1 MTDWIGLVLLL
12 ANVALVAVAAVTAR
26 ALARTW
32 LECRALSDRAA
43 RLHAE
48 LDRRMLGL
56 ARKAGTGRTMWDEDE
71 GPENG
76 PTEHNC
82 EGN

>member
-1 MTDWIGLVLLL
+1 
-12 ANVALVAVAAVTAR
+12 
-26 ALARTW
+26 
-32 LECRALSDRAA
+32 LSDRAA

-48 LDRRMLGL
+48 LDRRML
-56 ARKAGTGRTMWDEDE
+56 AMTRKAGTGRTMWDEDE